1 MPDQTKHS
9 ITLKIGGKEYKLV
22 ATQESEH
29 YMRLAADRINSMLEE
44 YDAKYPDQTMA
55 DKLVFVALMNTIS
68 MLVAK
73 KGLAQNTDELAKL
86 EKELKAYLNKIETNR

>member
-1 MPDQTKHS
+1 MPAQTKHS
-9 ITLKIGGKEYKLV
+9 ITLKIAGKEYSLV

-29 YMRLAADRINSMLEE
+29 YMRMAADKINAMLAD
-44 YDAKYPDQTMA
+44 YDTRYPDQTLA
-55 DKLVFVALMNTIS
+55 DKLVFVALTNTIS

-73 KGLAQNTDELAKL
+73 KGLAQNTDETAKL

>member
-1 MPDQTKHS
+1 MADQTKHS
-9 ITLKIGGKEYKLV
+9 ITLKIAGKEYTLV

-29 YMRLAADRINSMLEE
+29 YMRLASDKINSMLAD
-44 YDAKYPDQTMA
+44 YDQKYPDQTVA

-73 KGLAQNTDELAKL
+73 KGLAQNTDETAKL

>member
-1 MPDQTKHS
+1 MPDQTKPS
-9 ITLKIGGKEYKLV
+9 ITLKIAGKEDTLV

-29 YMRLAADRINSMLEE
+29 YMRLSADKINAMLAD
-44 YDAKYPDQTMA
+44 YDARYPDQTLA

-73 KGLAQNTDELAKL
+73 KGLAQNTDEIAKL
-86 EKELKAYLNKIETNR
+86 EKELKAYLKK